1 MLDDLLDGAALA
13 LGFICLLYGLP
24 ILSALIH

>member
-13 LGFICLLYGLP
+13 LGFLGLFYGLP
-24 ILSALIH
+24 ILSALLH